1 MMLEK
6 LLVSFCSFGSNDTSG
21 ASSVNDGVSC
31 RNACQKNLNILFQRS
46 FMYHVRKLQH
56 VLNHIHRFSQVDVF
70 TFDFLLGIF
79 HRLCWLP
86 VKGFLFI
93 TWRLDCRWCCRRSC
107 CRGSIRRWNCY
118 HTHVWLARL
127 SNLFH
132 LLLGFLVGPEVL
144 LEISL
149 GLLLY
154 GQNLSHIFFC
164 SRTL

>member
-31 RNACQKNLNILFQRS
+31 WNACQENLNILFQRS
-46 FMYHVRKLQH
+46 FMYHVRKLQY
-56 VLNHIHRFSQVDVF
+56 VLNHVHRFSQVDVF

-93 TWRLDCRWCCRRSC
+93 TWRLDCR
-107 CRGSIRRWNCY
+107 GA
-118 HTHVWLARL
+118 VDGAA
-127 SNLFH
+127 
-132 LLLGFLVGPEVL
+132 VEVPSGGGTAITL
-144 LEISL
+144 MYGWRDFRISF
-149 GLLLY
+149 
-154 GQNLSHIFFC
+154 IFFLD
-164 SRTL
+164 SL